1 MGFFYF
7 LFQIKVMDSRGCF
20 SVDPDKMVTNP
31 KKLMKVGLQIKANLE
46 NVTSL
51 IPENVQE
58 FCWHLKLKCTE
69 CGEIPDHW
77 QYVTLSEEQPLKP
90 RHPSQTPPRGKT
102 NFTSK
107 CKLCSYQ
114 NTLDIKEDTIVSYD
128 AEDINNFK
136 TIVVF
141 SCRGLEPVDFD
152 PKDGWQA
159 HGYTENVDSDDS
171 EGKGQSV
178 IRLQIEKTSK
188 SFKFGRV
195 DLLFANQKEFETG
208 QILPDL
214 PKI

>member
-1 MGFFYF
+1 
-7 LFQIKVMDSRGCF
+7 MDSRGCF

-31 KKLMKVGLQIKANLE
+31 KKMMKVGLQIKANLE
-46 NVTSL
+46 NVTGL

-69 CGEIPDHW
+69 CDEIPDHW

-128 AEDINNFK
+128 AEDVNNFK

-141 SCRGLEPVDFD
+141 SCRGFEPVDFD

-171 EGKGQSV
+171 EGKEQSGKPTSTV
-178 IRLQIEKTSK
+178 FSDIDLSEKEWADFDEESGK
-188 SFKFGRV
+188 ST
-195 DLLFANQKEFETG
+195 LISEFEIKFV
-208 QILPDL
+208 QV
-214 PKI
+214 KN